1 MNVSSCP
8 LSCPTAS
15 LLSLGFPLL
24 NFLEGAALFPVSHR
38 FSPLMGLPVPT
49 LNFFLSGVREDLPE
63 VLLFEDL
70 SFGEA
75 QGSGFPDSVLS
86 APQEMTLH
94 SMHADTQVNG
104 LVKTVAGI
112 PRSNE

>member
-1 MNVSSCP
+1 MTVSSCP
-8 LSCPTAS
+8 LSYPTVS

-24 NFLEGAALFPVSHR
+24 NSLEGGALFPVSHR
-38 FSPLMGLPVPT
+38 FSPLIWLPFPT

-63 VLLFEDL
+63 VLLLEDL

-75 QGSGFPDSVLS
+75 QGSGFPDSALS

-94 SMHADTQVNG
+94 SMHAD
-104 LVKTVAGI
+104 I
-112 PRSNE
+112 

>member
-1 MNVSSCP
+1 
-8 LSCPTAS
+8 
-15 LLSLGFPLL
+15 
-24 NFLEGAALFPVSHR
+24 
-38 FSPLMGLPVPT
+38 MGLPVPT

-70 SFGEA
+70 SFGEV

-86 APQEMTLH
+86 APQEMALH
-94 SMHADTQVNG
+94 NMHTDTQVNG

>member
-1 MNVSSCP
+1 
-8 LSCPTAS
+8 
-15 LLSLGFPLL
+15 
-24 NFLEGAALFPVSHR
+24 
-38 FSPLMGLPVPT
+38 MGLPVPT
-49 LNFFLSGVREDLPE
+49 FNFFLSGVREDLPE
-63 VLLFEDL
+63 VFLFEDL

-75 QGSGFPDSVLS
+75 QGSGFLDSVLS

-94 SMHADTQVNG
+94 NMHADTQVNG